1 MSQFEK
7 LLAAI
12 RNNTR
17 SVKYRDASKV
27 AEHYFGKPRVRGSHS
42 VYTMPWAG
50 FPRVNLQNVGGYVD
64 SYQIAQLLDAI
75 DKLEGEMGANSN
87 AEEMRGGGDQA

>member
-12 RNNTR
+12 RNNPKG
-17 SVKYRDASKV
+17 VKFCDASKV
-27 AEHYFGKPRVRGSHS
+27 ADHYFGKPRVKGSHN

-50 FPRVNLQNVGGYVD
+50 FP
-64 SYQIAQLLDAI
+64 A
-75 DKLEGEMGANSN
+75 
-87 AEEMRGGGDQA
+87 